1 MMGNIQQFKNNM
13 VRSLWLIIAI
23 GLVLGGCSSSGT
35 LGIVTQSSA
44 DPAALLRSGRN
55 FKELG
60 PVEGQACRHFLLA
73 IIPWGEG
80 DFARAVDLALA
91 QKGGDA
97 LLNVSVE
104 TSLYGFIPIYNVYS
118 FTCTTVKGVAIKFE

>member
-1 MMGNIQQFKNNM
+1 MP
-13 VRSLWLIIAI
+13 RSLWFIAAFAI
-23 GLVLGGCSSSGT
+23 LLGGFSSSGT
-35 LGIVTQSSA
+35 LGIVTKSSA
-44 DPAALLRSGRN
+44 EPGAMLKSGRT

-60 PVEGQACRHFLLA
+60 PAEGQACRHFVLA

-80 DFARAVDLALA
+80 DFAHAVDMALE

-104 TSLYGFIPIYNVYS
+104 TSLYGFVPIYNIYS
-118 FTCTTVKGVAIKFE
+118 FTCTTVKGIAIKFE